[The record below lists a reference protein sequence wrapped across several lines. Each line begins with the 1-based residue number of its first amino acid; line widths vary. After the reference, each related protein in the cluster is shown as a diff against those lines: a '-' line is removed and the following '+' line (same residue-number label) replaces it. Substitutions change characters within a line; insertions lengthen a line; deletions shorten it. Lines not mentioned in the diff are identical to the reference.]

1 MTELEKF
8 IVDNS
13 SLKQTYHFS
22 AVGAWDTLRLVGY
35 TNEKSKHENC
45 YVCIILKCA
54 KKLKSSVAAMY
65 SIVLINIDTLDLEF
79 TDRQTPEEC
88 LSRWILD
95 GSIEVGHNAIEA
107 LNNKYERNE

>member
-35 TNEKSKHENC
+35 TNENNKHDNC
-45 YVCIILKCA
+45 YVCAILKCA
-54 KKLKSSVAAMY
+54 KKLRSSVAAMY
-65 SIVLINIDTLDLEF
+65 SIVLVNIDTLEVEF
-79 TDRQTPEEC
+79 TDRQTPEKC
-88 LSRWILD
+88 LSRWILE
-95 GSIEVGHNAIEA
+95 GSIEIGHNAVEA